1 MQTFEKEFFNWSVV
15 ALTSRVFEIS
25 SYESTPI
32 ILIIS
37 LLEACIDPGAVF
49 EMFTLPNTSVT
60 ILADHYDTIMATLS
74 NLEQNTNTSF
84 TTLATFGRRTPF

>member
-1 MQTFEKEFFNWSVV
+1 MV

-25 SYESTPI
+25 LYESTPI

-37 LLEACIDPGAVF
+37 LLEGAVF

-60 ILADHYDTIMATLS
+60 ILAPDHNDTIMATLS

-84 TTLATFGRRTPF
+84 TTLATFGCRTPF

>member
-1 MQTFEKEFFNWSVV
+1 MV

-25 SYESTPI
+25 LYESTPI

-37 LLEACIDPGAVF
+37 LLEGAVF
-49 EMFTLPNTSVT
+49 EMFTSVT
-60 ILADHYDTIMATLS
+60 ILAPDHNDTIMATLS

-84 TTLATFGRRTPF
+84 TTLATFGCRTPF